1 MNPRQEPSLDLLP
14 EPAGGR
20 AHAKD
25 AGGYMCNAWPT
36 PVDLGSECKSAMVQH
51 CRAVRV
57 EVGDIHENRNM
68 AFRLAGQ
75 RGR

>member
-1 MNPRQEPSLDLLP
+1 
-14 EPAGGR
+14 
-20 AHAKD
+20 
-25 AGGYMCNAWPT
+25 MCNAWPT